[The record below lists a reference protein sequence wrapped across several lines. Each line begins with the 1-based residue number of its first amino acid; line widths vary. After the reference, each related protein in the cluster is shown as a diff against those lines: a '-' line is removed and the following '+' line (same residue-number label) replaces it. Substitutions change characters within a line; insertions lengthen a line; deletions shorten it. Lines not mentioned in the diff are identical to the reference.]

1 MRRLIL
7 VLVASVGLLGFA
19 SVAGANSVAM
29 IWTGT
34 TGTGAT
40 GTSDINVSNTLAETL
55 TLTLTLQA
63 DSTGVGAY
71 FISLR
76 FDTDGANELNILS
89 WTEGSWTNGLT
100 GAKARTMT
108 SLNAGIESTQ
118 ESQNVAP
125 EGRLFTFEANSL
137 GTGIKNA
144 SMIWGVVVFVTNP
157 ANVSTDGDDIFS
169 GLFNPGVD
177 GMYNNAN
184 LNIAGTGA
192 MNAQASVNTV
202 AVPEPGIVAL
212 LGVGVGALLLAGRRR
227 SR

>member
-1 MRRLIL
+1 M
-7 VLVASVGLLGFA
+7 GLLGFS
-19 SVAGANSVAM
+19 SVAGANSVSL

-55 TLTLTLQA
+55 TMTLILTA

-71 FISLR
+71 FMSLR
-76 FDTDGANELNILS
+76 FDTDGGNELNILS
-89 WTEGSWTNGLT
+89 VSEGSWSNGLT
-100 GAKARTMT
+100 GAKARNMT
-108 SLNAGIESTQ
+108 GLNTGIESTQ
-118 ESQNVAP
+118 ESQTSGP

-144 SMIWGVVVFVTNP
+144 SMIWGVVVFTTNP
-157 ANVSTDGDDIFS
+157 ANVSTDGDDVFS
-169 GLFNPGVD
+169 GVFNPGIDAVF
-177 GMYNNAN
+177 NNAN
-184 LNIAGTGA
+184 LIINEIAYS
-192 MNAQASVNTV
+192 QASVNTV